1 MKTLALVERYIHLLF
16 NTYELRTY
24 FVRFFKSQSI
34 LKVIKMSTQYCFV
47 DRYRVTEILIFL
59 ENITLAERFSAS

>member
-1 MKTLALVERYIHLLF
+1 MTTLALVERYIHLLY
-16 NTYELRTY
+16 NPRTY

-34 LKVIKMSTQYCFV
+34 LKVIKMSKQYCFV